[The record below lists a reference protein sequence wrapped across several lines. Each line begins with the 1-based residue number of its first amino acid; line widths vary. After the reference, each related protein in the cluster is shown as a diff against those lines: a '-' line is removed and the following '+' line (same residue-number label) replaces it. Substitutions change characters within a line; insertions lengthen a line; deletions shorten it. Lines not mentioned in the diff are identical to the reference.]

1 MIYLK
6 TNDVP
11 TNAIYFYP
19 GVDRNNLLGSVKSIL
34 TKYNHT
40 NVSVLVDQYNDQ
52 ILFSDGN
59 GIIHIFEP
67 NTYLVVDNQY
77 VVVMDEDLFNHRYS
91 IVLKNSTERTQ
102 PKYRITNDNYYE
114 LLDHNWLARTNDG
127 IGHPAKLVVGRIVL
141 DGKDYVSLVLISIDS
156 TQLYHMLDTKTD
168 IIEFDGS
175 DLTILDNSNHGSKS
189 ISIAKVNK
197 VRK

>member
-77 VVVMDEDLFNHRYS
+77 VEVIDEDLFNHRYS
-91 IVLKNSTERTQ
+91 IVLKN
-102 PKYRITNDNYYE
+102 RITSDNYYE
-114 LLDHNWLARTNDG
+114 LLGHNWLVRTNDG
-127 IGHPAKLVVGRIVL
+127 IDHPAKLVVGRIVL
-141 DGKDYVSLVLISIDS
+141 DGKDYVSLVLISSDS

-175 DLTILDNSNHGSKS
+175 DLTTLDNSNHGSKS